1 MGPVYGPLRRLHE
14 TGLRG
19 GHQRPQYIRV
29 HKDFQAAGDRPGG
42 LCITRQEGDCFRAT
56 LSRALE
62 AFVRATR
69 AIIEVYLF
77 LAKLVSEL
85 TGLLNPN
92 PSEIGHFLWMILV
105 VYLEAM
111 EFSIRDHGSFIL
123 VQISFWVERD
133 NNMCIMS

>member
-1 MGPVYGPLRRLHE
+1 M
-14 TGLRG
+14 
-19 GHQRPQYIRV
+19 
-29 HKDFQAAGDRPGG
+29 
-42 LCITRQEGDCFRAT
+42 
-56 LSRALE
+56 
-62 AFVRATR
+62 
-69 AIIEVYLF
+69 
-77 LAKLVSEL
+77 AKLVSEL